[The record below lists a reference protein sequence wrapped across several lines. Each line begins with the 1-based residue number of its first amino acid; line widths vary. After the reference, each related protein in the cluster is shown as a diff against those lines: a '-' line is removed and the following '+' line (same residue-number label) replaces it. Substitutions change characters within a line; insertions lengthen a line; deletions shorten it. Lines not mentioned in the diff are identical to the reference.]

1 MYKKR
6 NHTLGIVLLFIG
18 GFLLLSNLLEIS
30 IKDNILILI
39 GLAFMTGYYFK
50 RNTGYL
56 IAGIIILAIGISQIV
71 DTYNLLRVDISGTI
85 FLLGLGTAFL
95 IIYFVKKIRGFIY
108 GGFFLIAIGFSRLV
122 NEIYGYDLFWVFA
135 LFIGVVFYLIYLI
148 ETRKSNKKWPLI
160 VGTIFIVISLIS
172 YLTVE
177 DVIATSV
184 WEALSYIWPVLI
196 ILIGLK
202 IVYNNIKIKK

>member
-6 NHTLGIVLLFIG
+6 GHTLGIVLVFIG
-18 GFLLLSNLLEIS
+18 GFLLLSSLFKIS

-39 GLAFMTGYYFK
+39 GVAFMTGYYFK

-56 IAGIIILAIGISQIV
+56 IAGTIILAVGISQIV
-71 DTYNLLRVDISGTI
+71 DTYNLLRVDISETI
-85 FLLGLGTAFL
+85 FLIGLGTAFL

-108 GGFFLIAIGFSRLV
+108 GGCFLIAIGFFRLV
-122 NEIYGYDLFWVFA
+122 NEIYEYEIFWTFA
-135 LFIGVVFYLIYLI
+135 LFIGVSFYLIYLI

-160 VGTIFIVISLIS
+160 LGTIFIVISLMS
-172 YLTVE
+172 YLIVE
-177 DVIATSV
+177 DVITTSV
-184 WEALSYIWPVLI
+184 WEILSYIWPTLI

-202 IVYNNIKIKK
+202 IVYNSIKIKK